1 MKDDANRHTP
11 VQRYVDILTDAGFKA
26 VFGDERNKDVLIDL
40 VNVVL
45 PENRHVMDLTYATTE
60 IPGFTLSN
68 KSIRIDLRCT
78 GDDGS
83 VFIVE
88 LQCYHQHN
96 STGVTGKYGGTGSCR
111 SIPSVKK
118 QAMMSWMTLFFLSSW
133 S

>member
-45 PENRHVMDLTYATTE
+45 PENRHVRDLTYATTE

-96 STGVTGKYGGTGSCR
+96 STEVTRKSGGKGSCR
-111 SIPSVKK
+111 SILSVKK